1 MTYLSTSHPF
11 LWASLDS
18 VVTNV
23 EWKTWGVE
31 VKCFLSK
38 LDQSINDV
46 LEDKKFYLE
55 KTNGKIQ
62 LKWSH
67 KYLFQIQGQL
77 FCIQLKR
84 NGFVI
89 YFEKKR
95 YHCISRLYRSIKILT
110 TNFTTNWDFFQKIWI
125 VPELFT
131 LRVQRG
137 KKLFQHSDWKNKK
150 KRKNSYLSSRIS

>member
-67 KYLFQIQGQL
+67 KYLFQIQEQL

-84 NGFVI
+84 SDFVI
-89 YFEKKR
+89 YFEKKGTTVYR
-95 YHCISRLYRSIKILT
+95 DCI
-110 TNFTTNWDFFQKIWI
+110 
-125 VPELFT
+125 V
-131 LRVQRG
+131 
-137 KKLFQHSDWKNKK
+137 
-150 KRKNSYLSSRIS
+150 